1 MQTNNLPFSSHG
13 EDEEALNVFEIAD
26 YATFESLFSQPRNSQ
41 SGDDGRVVTGT
52 VLPHSNSRYLFVD
65 IGRKVDALLPREEAG
80 DLQPGDEAMFLSTG
94 VEGNGNPFG
103 DDDLHGLLLSRTGL
117 ARHLAGREAV
127 AEAKS
132 LLESGEVCDVTVL
145 DMVYRKQDQKF
156 IGLLV
161 GFRDALT
168 GFLPAKCL
176 GERPKNL
183 DVLQGATLSVV
194 VTKVEETGRKL
205 DIRFSRTAALSALAK
220 ASLTELTVGATVSGK
235 VTRFLYPRSAEGSQ
249 RPFGVLVRLDSG
261 IEGMIHKSDLS
272 RDGHIQVEDVFTPGQ
287 VVQVKVSNVDME
299 KQQVALSF
307 ADRALLRQLAATHL
321 SNKTEGLTVGDELI
335 GEVKRFVYERKAQP
349 GRDKRIIGAV
359 VALPSGAE
367 ALLHRNDC
375 FPGGQAPVTSL
386 FQVCD
391 QVRVLVKRVDAVQG
405 RVEVSYK
412 DLPENQAHLLEVQE
426 AACEELQQSI
436 GLAVG
441 ATYQGVVVKK
451 LGYGAFVRID
461 GGVEALLHITDIEP
475 EVGLQDAALKK
486 LPQEL
491 SVTVSSVEVRNGQ
504 LRVAVVKA

>member
-1 MQTNNLPFSSHG
+1 MQDNLPLTPDM
-13 EDEEALNVFEIAD
+13 ENEEAPVAFEVAD
-26 YATFESLFSQPRNSQ
+26 YDTFESLFSQPRESQ

-94 VEGNGNPFG
+94 FEGNDNLFG
-103 DDDLHGLLLSRTGL
+103 DDDLHGLVLSRTGL

-132 LLESGEVCDVTVL
+132 LLDSGEVCDVTVI
-145 DMVYRKQDQKF
+145 DNVYRKQDQKF

-183 DVLQGATLSVV
+183 DLLQGETLSVV
-194 VTKVEETGRKL
+194 VTKVEENGRKL
-205 DIRFSRTAALSALAK
+205 DIRFSQTAALSALAK
-220 ASLTELTVGATVSGK
+220 ASLAELTVGATVSGE
-235 VTRFLYPRSAEGSQ
+235 VTRFLYPRTAEGNT
-249 RPFGVLVRLDSG
+249 RPFGVLVRLASG

-287 VVQVKVSNVDME
+287 VVQVEVSNVDTE
-299 KQQVALSF
+299 LQRVALSF
-307 ADRALLRQLAATHL
+307 ADRALLKQLAASHL
-321 SNKTEGLTVGDELI
+321 SNKTGGLTVGEELV
-335 GEVKRFVYERKAQP
+335 GEVLRYVYERKAQP
-349 GRDKRIIGAV
+349 GRDKRVIGCV
-359 VALPSGAE
+359 VALPGGAE

-375 FPGGQAPVTSL
+375 FQGGQAKITSL
-386 FQVCD
+386 FQVGD
-391 QVRVLVKRVDAVQG
+391 QARVLVKRVDAAQG

-412 DLPENQAHLLEVQE
+412 DVPENQARLLEVQE

-441 ATYQGVVVKK
+441 ATYQGIVTKK
-451 LGYGAFVRID
+451 LDYGAFVRID
-461 GGVEALLHITDIEP
+461 GGVEALLHITAIEP
-475 EVGLQDAALKK
+475 EVGLQDQALKN

-491 SVTVSSVEVRNGQ
+491 SVEVSSVEVRNGQ
-504 LRVAVVKA
+504 LRVAVVRV